1 MEVHEVIKRIRT
13 IRGITQ
19 KQMAMKLHL
28 SLSAY
33 GKIER
38 GESKLYFET
47 AGKISS
53 VLQIGISD
61 LQHYQEEKL
70 FPQLFNYRLAT

>member
-1 MEVHEVIKRIRT
+1 MEVHEIIKRIRT

-19 KQMAMKLHL
+19 NQMAEKLHL

-38 GESKLYFET
+38 GESGLSFQT
-47 AGKISS
+47 AGKIAGI
-53 VLQIGISD
+53 LQINIAD
-61 LQHYQEEKL
+61 LQYYKEESL
-70 FPQLFNYRLAT
+70 FPSIPNYKAAP